1 MGNKIEHKSGM
12 RGRYKFVVGK
22 TAPEGVESVSYESD
36 WVNNLITDL
45 GLDLIATNE
54 SYMQVCAV
62 GTGNAVPNVSDVQ
75 LDSFLVSTTSVTGRQ
90 QGVNSTEPYAVWVR
104 KTFRFNQGQ
113 AAGNISEVG
122 IGSSA
127 SQLFSRALVLDG
139 GGNPTSITVLPD
151 EWLDVVYE
159 LTLEIDT
166 TDVTGQVTLGG
177 NIGGTYDFIFR
188 PCLVTTLKST
198 TNTTSSRGWGFLSSS
213 ATQDNTMSNRLTNWG
228 SDSDGGSFTS
238 DIGPVTG
245 QPSGNP
251 IGGVGTGNRPST
263 LVLPYVPG
271 SHEIVVRRTASLSQ
285 NNGNIRSMG
294 FSVGIMHHQI
304 QFDPPIPKTSS
315 DVLVLDIAHRWGRA

>member
-1 MGNKIEHKSGM
+1 MGNRIERKSGM
-12 RGRYKFVVGK
+12 RGRYKFVVGRTTPK
-22 TAPEGVESVSYESD
+22 GVELVSCESD

-45 GLDLIATNE
+45 GLDLIATDN
-54 SYMQVCAV
+54 SYMRVCAV
-62 GTGNAVPNVSDVQ
+62 GTGNAAPSVSDLQ
-75 LDSFLVSTTSVTGRQ
+75 LDSFLVSTTNVTGRQ
-90 QGVNSTEPYAVWVR
+90 QGVNSTEPYAVWAR

-122 IGSSA
+122 IGSGV

-151 EWLDVVYE
+151 EWLEVIYE

-188 PCLVTTLKST
+188 PCLVTTLKPA
-198 TNTTSSRGWGFLSSS
+198 TNITAGRGWGFFSST
-213 ATQDNTMSNRLTNWG
+213 APEDNTMSDRLINWG

-245 QPSGNP
+245 QPSGTP
-251 IGGVGTGNRPST
+251 IGGSSSGNRPST

-271 SHEIVVRRTASLSQ
+271 SHEIIVRRTAGLSQ

-304 QFDPPIPKTSS
+304 QFDPPIPKTSN